1 MTDLTGEK
9 HSAEAASEDGRESIT
24 ASWNRAVELQVH
36 SEKRR
41 GLAAR
46 ARSMLD
52 SPRATVAAWQRAT
65 HVRPHMASLPGSR
78 SGRT

>member
-24 ASWNRAVELQVH
+24 ASWSRAVELQTH

-41 GLAAR
+41 GVAAR
-46 ARSMLD
+46 ARSLVD
-52 SPRATVAAWQRAT
+52 SRRAPVAA
-65 HVRPHMASLPGSR
+65 
-78 SGRT
+78 